1 MIFVRPYNG
10 FMIIREA
17 KSSDVPSLL
26 DFQLKMA
33 LETENMQLEILPLTR
48 GVNKLFKDPVK
59 GKYYVAEENGEVI
72 GCLMTTFEWSDW
84 RCGTI
89 LWIQSVYVPLPWRN
103 KGVYR
108 KMYEQLQALVM
119 QDPDLKGIRLYVDKK
134 NLAAQ
139 ETYRKLNM
147 NGEHYTVFEWMKE

>member
-1 MIFVRPYNG
+1 MQ
-10 FMIIREA
+10 IREA
-17 KSSDVPSLL
+17 KQEDIPSIL

-33 LETENMQLEILPLTR
+33 LETENVQLEIRTLLQGMNR
-48 GVNKLFKDPVK
+48 LFKDPTK
-59 GKYYVAEENGEVI
+59 GKYYVAEEGEII
-72 GCLMTTFEWSDW
+72 GCLMTTNEWSDW

-89 LWIQSVYVPLPWRN
+89 LWIQSVYVVLAWRN

-108 KMYEQLQALVM
+108 KMYEHIQALAT

-139 ETYRKLNM
+139 GAYNKLGM
-147 NGEHYTVFEWMKE
+147 DGEHYTVFEWMKG

>member
-1 MIFVRPYNG
+1 MF
-10 FMIIREA
+10 IREA
-17 KSSDVPSLL
+17 KQTDIPSIL

-33 LETENMQLEILPLTR
+33 LETENVQLEILTLLQGMNR
-48 GVNKLFKDPVK
+48 LFKDPTK
-59 GKYYVAEENGEVI
+59 GKYYVAEEGESV
-72 GCLMTTFEWSDW
+72 GCLMTTPEWSDW

-89 LWIQSVYVPLPWRN
+89 LWIQSVYVVLPWRN

-108 KMYEQLQALVM
+108 KMYEHIQGLAN

-139 ETYRKLNM
+139 GAYKKLGM
-147 NGEHYTVFEWMKE
+147 DGEHYTVFEWMKG